1 MSHRRFGRV
10 RWYRRG
16 YHCRQVEHFLD
27 HIDVSLGGAF
37 PPPTAAE
44 IRKVGFE
51 MVRHGYV
58 VAEVDQ
64 HLDALEERVL
74 LSPAVTT
81 GRRSRGTDPA
91 SETQFLK
98 DELSAPYMKR
108 FPRVGALQ
116 RGYHQDDVDEFVDR
130 IVAAIDGTATV
141 TVEEVRSAPFR
152 PRRGG
157 YGGDAVDEAMDRV
170 VEHLLLVRRQS
181 PTSVR
186 QPPQTQPAD

>member
-16 YHCRQVEHFLD
+16 YHCRQVDHFLD

-51 MVRHGYV
+51 LVRHGYV
-58 VAEVDQ
+58 VAEVDE

-74 LSPAVTT
+74 LSPALAI
-81 GRRSRGTDPA
+81 GRRGRGTDPA

-98 DELSAPYMKR
+98 DELTAPYMKR
-108 FPRVGALQ
+108 FPRVSGLR
-116 RGYHQDDVDEFVDR
+116 RGYHQDDVDEFVDQ
-130 IVAAIDGTATV
+130 IVATIDGTGAV
-141 TVEEVRSAPFR
+141 TVEDVRSAPFR

-157 YGGDAVDEAMDRV
+157 YREDAVDEAMDRI

-181 PTSVR
+181 AAPE